1 MGGFI
6 PTCHTQTFVEVAKL
20 EIFMIEIPSTIG
32 LLIVLY
38 FCRTD
43 KPSKR
48 KPRCA
53 EPTKSDYAP
62 CYYCPATTET
72 KSLYNRGVSCSVYRD
87 GTVKAFSFYYGKG
100 GHPISQDE
108 FNSLGFHA
116 TRGGVWKK
124 EINNID
130 GNLKEVIDLMP
141 TLNLP
146 PPPPPPPAPTP
157 VRIPKRDY
165 GFRVY

>member
-1 MGGFI
+1 MGGFV
-6 PTCHTQTFVEVAKL
+6 PDCHTQTFVEVAKL
-20 EIFMIEIPSTIG
+20 EIFMTEIPSAIG

-38 FCRTD
+38 FCISS

-48 KPRCA
+48 KQRP
-53 EPTKSDYAP
+53 EKPSKSDYGP
-62 CYYCPATTET
+62 TYYCPATTEI
-72 KSLYNRGVSCSVYRD
+72 KSLYNRGASCSVYRD
-87 GTVKAFSFYYGKG
+87 GTVEAFSFHYGKG
-100 GHPISQDE
+100 GRPITQVE
-108 FNSLGFHA
+108 FNSLDFHA

-130 GNLKEVIDLMP
+130 GTLKEVINLMP

-146 PPPPPPPAPTP
+146 PPPPPPPTP
-157 VRIPKRDY
+157 ARITKRDY

>member
-20 EIFMIEIPSTIG
+20 EIFMTEIPSAIG

-38 FCRTD
+38 LCISS

-48 KPRCA
+48 KQRP
-53 EPTKSDYAP
+53 EKPSKSDYGP
-62 CYYCPATTET
+62 TYYCPATTEI
-72 KSLYNRGVSCSVYRD
+72 KSLYNRGASCSVYRD
-87 GTVKAFSFYYGKG
+87 GTVKAFSFHYGKG
-100 GHPISQDE
+100 GRPISQDE
-108 FNSLGFHA
+108 FNSLDFHA
-116 TRGGVWKK
+116 TRGGAWKK

-130 GNLKEVIDLMP
+130 GTLKEVIDLMP

-146 PPPPPPPAPTP
+146 PPPPPPPTP
-157 VRIPKRDY
+157 ARIPKRDY

>member
-1 MGGFI
+1 
-6 PTCHTQTFVEVAKL
+6 VAKL
-20 EIFMIEIPSTIG
+20 DIFMIEIPSAIG
-32 LLIVLY
+32 LLIALY
-38 FCRTD
+38 FCRSD

-48 KPRCA
+48 NQRL
-53 EPTKSDYAP
+53 ELSTKKDYGP
-62 CYYCPATTET
+62 SYYCPTTTEM
-72 KSLYNRGVSCSVYRD
+72 KSLNNRGASCSVYRD

-100 GHPISQDE
+100 GRPITQDE
-108 FNSLGFHA
+108 FNSLDFHA

-130 GNLKEVIDLMP
+130 GTLKEVIDLMP

-146 PPPPPPPAPTP
+146 PPPPPPPTP
-157 VRIPKRDY
+157 ARIPKRDY

>member
-20 EIFMIEIPSTIG
+20 EIFMIEIPSAIG
-32 LLIVLY
+32 FLIALY
-38 FCRTD
+38 FCSSG
-43 KPSKR
+43 KPKNV
-48 KPRCA
+48 KPRPD
-53 EPTKSDYAP
+53 EPTKQDYGP
-62 CYYCPATTET
+62 SYFCPATTEI
-72 KSLYNRGVSCSVYRD
+72 KSLYNRGASCSVYRD
-87 GTVKAFSFYYGKG
+87 GTVEAFSFYYGKG
-100 GHPISQDE
+100 GRPITQDE
-108 FNSLGFHA
+108 FNSLDFHA

-130 GNLKEVIDLMP
+130 GTLKEVIDLMP

-146 PPPPPPPAPTP
+146 SPPAPAPTP
-157 VRIPKRDY
+157 ARIPKRDY